1 MPEIVPVSG
10 IRFSWF
16 ARQPRANYHV
26 CAGMKKDADILD
38 SAQRA
43 AEKAR
48 AREEDQR
55 ALASGEKSAEQLR
68 LENGAFAFPPSRVRL
83 DLRGKLS

>member
-16 ARQPRANYHV
+16 ARQTGANYHV
-26 CAGMKKDADILD
+26 CTAVKKDANILD
-38 SAQRA
+38 PAQRA

-48 AREEDQR
+48 SREEDQR

-68 LENGAFAFPPSRVRL
+68 LENGAFAFPPSRIRL